1 MISATT
7 SISNKLGLHARA
19 ATKLAALAGN
29 FSAQIKVSC
38 NGKTIDAKSIMS
50 LMLLAASKGTPI
62 EVSADGR
69 DEQTAL
75 DAVIELIDNKFDE
88 GE

>member
-1 MISATT
+1 M
-7 SISNKLGLHARA
+7 
-19 ATKLAALAGN
+19 AALAGQ
-29 FSAQIKVSC
+29 FSSQISVIC

-62 EVSADGR
+62 EVSAAGK
-69 DEQTAL
+69 DEENAL
-75 DAVIELIDNKFDE
+75 SAIIELIDNKFDE